1 MLKKAGLPQEI
12 IAAVKCHN
20 DLHGLARKSLMDK
33 ALYAVDPLT
42 GLIVAAALIKPEK
55 KLAAVDVPFFCWI
68 VFGGEKS
75 FARGGARREVISSC
89 TEMGLTLEEFMEIA
103 LKAMQEIAVELGL

>member
-1 MLKKAGLPQEI
+1 MCLFLL
-12 IAAVKCHN
+12 N
-20 DLHGLARKSLMDK
+20 R
-33 ALYAVDPLT
+33 
-42 GLIVAAALIKPEK
+42 
-55 KLAAVDVPFFCWI
+55 FR
-68 VFGGEKS
+68 EKS

>member
-55 KLAAVDVPFFCWI
+55 KLAAVDVPFFAESFSGKIICP
-68 VFGGEKS
+68 GGS
-75 FARGGARREVISSC
+75 P
-89 TEMGLTLEEFMEIA
+89 
-103 LKAMQEIAVELGL
+103 